1 MENQK
6 TKNSRKI
13 TGLEIFC
20 HICGCELPLMHPHI
34 MLERN
39 DDNGNVICEECYQN
53 LCEIKKICKH

>member
-1 MENQK
+1 MKDNKEK
-6 TKNSRKI
+6 ISRKI

-39 DDNGNVICEECYQN
+39 DDEGNIICEDCYQKLHKN
-53 LCEIKKICKH
+53 KK